1 MVKMRQ
7 AVIYSSRKKQR
18 YISRFIKLLFSAV
31 LLAVSLIFLF
41 TGPVK
46 KNVPLTDYDAV
57 TVHARAAADFTAF
70 SLTIEESGPGYSLR
84 YTGQVENGRLYGS
97 LETYNLQV
105 FAYGSRYYVRGG
117 DVYEEWQTVE
127 TAELQALAS
136 FVRNPVSLLH
146 MMISGAEF
154 TVERGPERVIEGA
167 LCRAFL
173 LDVAP
178 SESLLLT
185 LFSAVQEEEISL
197 EKLRVYLWFDKN
209 DEFLYK
215 MALLLDIARLE
226 EKVQVSRVYTM
237 SKEKNR
243 LPDDLPLINRLVEI

>member
-1 MVKMRQ
+1 
-7 AVIYSSRKKQR
+7 
-18 YISRFIKLLFSAV
+18 
-31 LLAVSLIFLF
+31 
-41 TGPVK
+41 
-46 KNVPLTDYDAV
+46 
-57 TVHARAAADFTAF
+57 
-70 SLTIEESGPGYSLR
+70 
-84 YTGQVENGRLYGS
+84 
-97 LETYNLQV
+97 
-105 FAYGSRYYVRGG
+105 
-117 DVYEEWQTVE
+117 
-127 TAELQALAS
+127 
-136 FVRNPVSLLH
+136 
-146 MMISGAEF
+146 
-154 TVERGPERVIEGA
+154 VIEGA